1 MTPWIVAAV
10 VVTTLALML
19 LRPRGIS
26 EAWIALGGAVA
37 LLTTGAVALD
47 ALPGIAGESA
57 DVLLFLL
64 GMMTLTGIVERA
76 GIFDLLAEGCARI
89 AGGSGRR
96 LYVLLFLLGAVVTAL
111 LSLDVTVIVLT
122 PIVYAVTRRRSLD
135 PLPFMFATAFVANTA
150 SLALPVSNLTNLL
163 LYDALDLSF
172 ARFAATMWLPNLV
185 AVATNLAVFLWLFR
199 HRIPRRIA
207 RSPVETGDVPALRVA
222 SPRWRWT
229 AGAALVLTLFALLAS
244 GLTGR
249 PLWWASL
256 AGGGML
262 LLVAALARRITVQ
275 QAIGDVS
282 WSLGVFVIAMTVL
295 VRAVETT
302 WLADVRPEL
311 PEVMWATIGAGVLAG
326 AVGSNVINNVPMT
339 ILARSVLETLPVAAR
354 AMAAWSVLVGVN
366 IGPALTTYGSLATML
381 WLTLVRR
388 NGIDVTTGGYLRVSL
403 VTVPIVLV
411 ATSLALGLVLSL

>member
-10 VVTTLALML
+10 VIATLALML
-19 LRPRGIS
+19 ARPRGVS
-26 EAWIALGGAVA
+26 EAWVALGGALA
-37 LLTTGAVALD
+37 LLATGAVDPA
-47 ALPGIAGESA
+47 ALPGIAGETA

-76 GIFDLLAEGCARI
+76 GIFDLLAEGCARS
-89 AGGSGRR
+89 ARGSGRR

-122 PIVYAVTRRRSLD
+122 PIVYAVTRRRALD

-163 LYDALDLSF
+163 LYDALGLSF

-185 AVATNLAVFLWLFR
+185 AALTNLAVFLWLFR
-199 HRIPRRIA
+199 DRIPRRIA

-222 SPRWRWT
+222 TRRWRIA
-229 AGAALVLTLFALLAS
+229 AGIALVATLAALLAC
-244 GLTGR
+244 GLVER
-249 PLWWASL
+249 PLWWASV
-256 AGGGML
+256 AGGGL
-262 LLVAALARRITVQ
+262 LLLAAALAGRVTVA

-302 WLADVRPEL
+302 WLAEFRPEL
-311 PEVMWATIGAGVLAG
+311 PGATWASIGAGVAAG
-326 AVGSNVINNVPMT
+326 ALGSNVINNVPMT
-339 ILARSVLETLPVAAR
+339 ILARSVLETLPAAER
-354 AMAAWSVLVGVN
+354 ATAAWAVLVGVN

-381 WLTLVRR
+381 WLTLIRR
-388 NGIDVTTGGYLRVSL
+388 NGLDVTTAGYLRVSL
-403 VTVPIVLV
+403 VTVPIVLLT
-411 ATSLALGLVLSL
+411 TSLALWLALAT